1 MSSFYPK
8 PKVWIWLPLALC
20 IILAACNPAPKYAK
34 PPAAAPT
41 AFKEAVPQ
49 EYKEGAGWKLAQPD
63 DDKIRGKWWELYNDP
78 QLSSLEEQVAIS
90 NQTIA
95 VAEANFRAA
104 RSLVAYAR
112 ASLFPS
118 ISSAP
123 GYTRSRFSRTSRGA
137 TVVGGAPVTSTG
149 TTGGTG
155 TGNTTGTTT
164 GTGTGTGTG
173 TSTGTSTGSSSSTGV
188 GGTSNTGILN
198 NFTFPASLSYEVDLW
213 HRIRNTVAANAFQ
226 AEASAADVS
235 TAMLSTQAELAQDY
249 FQIRALDVQRQ
260 ILRETM
266 ANYRQTLE
274 LTNARYRGG
283 IASDEDVSQ
292 AQTQLDLTIAEETD
306 LGVSRASFE
315 HAIAALIGKAPAN
328 FALVPAPFVPNPP
341 PVPVILPS
349 DLLERRP
356 DIAGAERQVAAAN
369 AQIGV
374 AKAAYYPRLSLS
386 ATGGFQTSRFNQW
399 FTWPSNFWSLGP
411 SFGQVLFDAG
421 ARRALTEEAKAN
433 YDATVATYR
442 QTVLTAFEAVEN
454 YLASLRILSQE
465 ITQQHTAVAS
475 ASHYLDLSLV
485 RYRGGVDSYLNVITA
500 QNAVLTSRE
509 TEVQIELRQMSAS
522 VGLIM
527 ALGGGWDASQLP
539 TTEQLTAKQPKANS
553 TGTTT
558 PSSVPQPIA
567 APNPPPLA
575 PDPGSHEP

>member
-1 MSSFYPK
+1 MTRS
-8 PKVWIWLPLALC
+8 A
-20 IILAACNPAPKYAK
+20 
-34 PPAAAPT
+34 
-41 AFKEAVPQ
+41 E
-49 EYKEGAGWKLAQPD
+49 
-63 DDKIRGKWWELYNDP
+63 KWWELYNDP

-118 ISSAP
+118 VSTSP

-155 TGNTTGTTT
+155 TGTTN
-164 GTGTGTGTG
+164 GTGTGTAT
-173 TSTGTSTGSSSSTGV
+173 TTGTSTGSSSSTGV
-188 GGTSNTGILN
+188 GGTSNTGVLN
-198 NFTFPASLSYEVDLW
+198 NYTFPASLSYEVDLW

-226 AEASAADVS
+226 AQASAADVS
-235 TAMLSTQAELAQDY
+235 TATLSTQAELAQDY
-249 FQIRALDVQRQ
+249 FEIRALDVQRQ

-266 ANYRQTLE
+266 ANYRETLD

-328 FALVPAPFVPNPP
+328 FALPPAPFVPNPP
-341 PVPVILPS
+341 AVPVIVPS

-369 AQIGV
+369 AQIGI

-386 ATGGFQTSRFNQW
+386 ATGGFQTSQFNQW

-421 ARRALTEEAKAN
+421 ARRALTEQARAN

-454 YLASLRILSQE
+454 YLASLRILSEE

-509 TEVQIELRQMSAS
+509 TEVQIQLRQMSAS
-522 VGLIM
+522 VSLIM

-539 TTEQLTAKQPKANS
+539 NREQLTAKQPKPNA
-553 TGTTT
+553 TDTTK
-558 PSSVPQPIA
+558 PSSAPQPIA
-567 APNPPPLA
+567 APNPPPLQPA
-575 PDPGSHEP
+575 AASHQP

>member
-1 MSSFYPK
+1 MMSSIDRRANAWVP
-8 PKVWIWLPLALC
+8 LSLALC
-20 IILAACNPAPKYAK
+20 LALTACNPAPKYAR

-49 EYKEGAGWKLAQPD
+49 EYKEGEGWKLAQPG
-63 DDKIRGKWWELYNDP
+63 DDKIRGKWWELYGDP
-78 QLSSLEEQVAIS
+78 QLSTLEEQVAIS

-118 ISSAP
+118 ISTSP

-155 TGNTTGTTT
+155 TGTTT
-164 GTGTGTGTG
+164 GTGSTTGTGNGTG
-173 TSTGTSTGSSSSTGV
+173 TSTGTGSSSSTGV

-226 AEASAADVS
+226 AQASAADVS
-235 TAMLSTQAELAQDY
+235 TAILSTQAELAQDY
-249 FQIRALDVQRQ
+249 FEIRALDVQRQ
-260 ILRETM
+260 ILRETI
-266 ANYRQTLE
+266 ANYRQTLD

-292 AQTQLDLTIAEETD
+292 AQTQLDLTIAQETD
-306 LGVSRASFE
+306 LGVSRATFE

-328 FALVPAPFVPNPP
+328 FALPPAPFVPNPP
-341 PVPVILPS
+341 PVPVIVPS

-374 AKAAYYPRLSLS
+374 AKAAYYPRLTLS
-386 ATGGFQTSRFNQW
+386 ATGGFQTSHFNEW

-411 SFGQVLFDAG
+411 SFGQILFDGG
-421 ARRALTEEAKAN
+421 ARRALTEQARAN

-454 YLASLRILSQE
+454 YLASLRILSDE
-465 ITQQHTAVAS
+465 ITQQHTAVTS
-475 ASHYLDLSLV
+475 ANHYLDLSLV

-527 ALGGGWDASQLP
+527 SLGGGWDASQLP
-539 TTEQLTAKQPKANS
+539 TTEQLTAKQPKVS
-553 TGTTT
+553 PTGRTS
-558 PSSVPQPIA
+558 PASAVQPIA
-567 APNPPPLA
+567 APNPPPLPSGA
-575 PDPGSHEP
+575 ASHQP